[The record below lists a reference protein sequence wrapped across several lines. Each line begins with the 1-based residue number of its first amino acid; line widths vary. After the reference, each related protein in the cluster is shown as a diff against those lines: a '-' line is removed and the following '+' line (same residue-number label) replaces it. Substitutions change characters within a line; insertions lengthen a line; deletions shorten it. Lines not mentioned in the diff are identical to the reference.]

1 MSASG
6 SDTDLGAS
14 QREVRFAPIN
24 THRKRDEAAY
34 SGLACFA
41 GCPTLVGHP
50 GAEIAVFGLGL
61 AFLHK
66 RDAGSAVRH
75 AVAIENGQVHEPV
88 VENVSHDR
96 RERLSAVDMHKAPVA
111 GKA

>member
-1 MSASG
+1 LCCVPCRLVLGIRHTKRSQLPPLRPFGFRSSG
-6 SDTDLGAS
+6 GSCSLLRSLPD
-14 QREVRFAPIN
+14 
-24 THRKRDEAAY
+24 
-34 SGLACFA
+34 
-41 GCPTLVGHP
+41 LVGHP
-50 GAEIAVFGLGL
+50 LAEIAVFGLGL